1 MVVPKQVGE
10 TILAAVIRL
19 TELTSLTREHLF
31 LLFLWYKWLSHY
43 LKWHSDFTDLKEELY
58 LFVKVCLIK
67 LFLL

>member
-58 LFVKVCLIK
+58 PFVKVCLIK